1 MAGFSV
7 TCLCGTRATTNLLST
22 SYRQKNN
29 YKYVPHL
36 WYRLSCELSKSWSQ
50 HHPTPLPNVGSCK
63 IQKSQTCLKLVM
75 AAKCSSTK
83 QTFIN
88 KLFCW
93 LCLAGR
99 TPRLLGMS
107 RFSYYWYAVPKH
119 THHWSSTLI
128 INLHVYIHDIWIN
141 IHINI
146 YFNTHINIHID
157 IYMNIYIHNILLITA

>member
-1 MAGFSV
+1 MFMWH
-7 TCLCGTRATTNLLST
+7 TCNHELVKYLLSSKKQLQVCT
-22 SYRQKNN
+22 TPVVQAVMRVVKIVITAS
-29 YKYVPHL
+29 PH
-36 WYRLSCELSKSWSQ
+36 
-50 HHPTPLPNVGSCK
+50 PLPNVGSCK